1 MTDPPAEEEEVGPTP
16 AVPAPETTDESGADT
31 DPVVAHRDFSEWH
44 GKTLIDRNGESIG
57 KLEDVYFDI
66 ETDLPQFAT
75 IKEGGLL
82 TRRHLTFVPLLAVT
96 IGPDNLQVDVTKAKV
111 KDAPTLEL
119 EGDELS
125 GQDESTLYHYFEL
138 NYTPSN
144 TPSGRRLARR

>member
-1 MTDPPAEEEEVGPTP
+1 MTEQPVEDEQTEASAVEPAAEETDSGTDGEP
-16 AVPAPETTDESGADT
+16 AVS
-31 DPVVAHRDFSEWH
+31 HRDFSEWH
-44 GKTLIDRNGESIG
+44 GKTLIDRNGENIG

-82 TRRHLTFVPLLAVT
+82 TRRHLTFVPLSEVT
-96 IGPDNLQVDVTKAKV
+96 IGPDNLQVAVSKAQV

-125 GQDESTLYHYFEL
+125 GKDESALYHYFEL

>member
-1 MTDPPAEEEEVGPTP
+1 MTDPPREDEQPDPIPAEP
-16 AVPAPETTDESGADT
+16 AHAMDESAT
-31 DPVVAHRDFSEWH
+31 DPEPVVAHRDFSEWH
-44 GKTLIDRNGESIG
+44 GKMLIDRDGESIG

-82 TRRHLTFVPLLAVT
+82 TKRHLTFVPLLEVT
-96 IGPDNLQVDVTKAKV
+96 IGPDNLQVAVSKAQV
-111 KDAPTLEL
+111 KAAPTLEL

-125 GQDESTLYHYFEL
+125 GKEESALYHYYEL

>member
-1 MTDPPAEEEEVGPTP
+1 MTQQPLEDGQPDAL
-16 AVPAPETTDESGADT
+16 APEPVAEIADDSPEGESI
-31 DPVVAHRDFSEWH
+31 VAHRDFSEWH
-44 GKTLIDRNGESIG
+44 GRMLIDRDGESIG

-82 TRRHLTFVPLLAVT
+82 TRRHLTFVPLVDVT
-96 IGPDNLQVDVTKAKV
+96 IGPDNLQVAVSKAQV

-125 GQDESTLYHYFEL
+125 GKDESTLYHYYEL
-138 NYTPSN
+138 NYTPSA

>member
-1 MTDPPAEEEEVGPTP
+1 MVDPPAEDEGLDPLP
-16 AVPAPETTDESGADT
+16 AEPARTNDESGTNAE
-31 DPVVAHRDFSEWH
+31 PVVAHLSEWH
-44 GKTLIDRNGESIG
+44 GKMLIDRDGESIG

-82 TRRHLTFVPLLAVT
+82 TKRHLTFVPLLEVT
-96 IGPDNLQVDVTKAKV
+96 IGPDNLQVAVSKAQV
-111 KDAPTLEL
+111 KAAPTLEL

-125 GQDESTLYHYFEL
+125 GKEESALYHYYEL